1 LQDDKRRRLRFTAPS
16 EAEDL
21 QIREGL
27 TRYISKKAVNQLL
40 EGQYLVIGKGRRNE
54 VFLLS
59 PALKDLYQQMQPQ
72 HPYFV
77 GIFLGELRK
86 QEFHPSLHVLPRL
99 ADAAKSPAKVI
110 ATSKGEQ
117 RFLYGHS
124 LNTSDLQGKIPE
136 SGETKKVLV
145 VNDRQEGI
153 GYGQLMKTAA
163 GEGVLKNELDLG
175 WYLRRG
181 R

>member
-1 LQDDKRRRLRFTAPS
+1 LQVDKRRRLRFNAPS
-16 EAEDL
+16 EAEGL

-27 TRYISKKAVNQLL
+27 TTYISKEAVSQLL
-40 EGQYLVIGKGRRNE
+40 KGQWLVIGHGRRNE

-59 PALKDLYQQMQPQ
+59 PALKELYQRVQPQ

-77 GIFLGELRK
+77 GVFLGE
-86 QEFHPSLHVLPRL
+86 HPSLHVLPRL
-99 ADAAKSPAKVI
+99 ANAAKAQAKVI

-124 LNTSDLQGKIPE
+124 LNTSDLQEKIPDF
-136 SGETKKVLV
+136 GELKKILV
-145 VNDRQEGI
+145 VNDREEGL
-153 GYGQLMKTAA
+153 GYGQLTKPAT
-163 GEGVLKNELDLG
+163 GESVLKNELDLG

>member
-1 LQDDKRRRLRFTAPS
+1 MQDGKRRRLRFSAPS

-27 TRYISKKAVNQLL
+27 ATYMSKEAVSQLL
-40 EGQYLVIGKGRRNE
+40 EGKDLVIGKGRRNE

-59 PALKDLYQQMQPQ
+59 LALKELYHQVQPQ

-77 GIFLGELRK
+77 GLFLGELRK
-86 QEFHPSLHVLPRL
+86 QEFHPSLHVLPHL
-99 ADAAKSPAKVI
+99 ADAAKSSVKII

-124 LNTSDLQGKIPE
+124 LNTSDMQGKIPE
-136 SGETKKVLV
+136 SRETKKVLV
-145 VNDRQEGI
+145 VNDREEGI
-153 GYGQLMKTAA
+153 GYGQLMKTAKGDA
-163 GEGVLKNELDLG
+163 GLKNELDLG